1 MSEEKEDQVKVFH
14 SVEQLKVELFP
25 EMTEDVSLDGT
36 DKSESDEANQLAEQL
51 IETLMRTVKKKED
64 D

>member
-25 EMTEDVSLDGT
+25 DMAEDVSPDGI

-64 D
+64 S